1 VQLKKQAKF
10 YEEVI
15 MKTKYVCIV
24 LLLLAFCLTAAA
36 QNRKGDQYDP
46 YDKSFFLTA
55 RGGIFLAEDIYNFRR
70 DTVILNRSAWFESTM
85 TAPSNFSYGGGLG
98 IFFTNNLGIRFDLDA
113 FSADFKTDFTFGIQN
128 PLNPSQNLTASTT
141 VTGITSNWT
150 LLSADL
156 IFRQKVGSSF
166 VFMIGGGIT
175 YFMTDIYVPENFEY
189 QIVSFIPSIVGVDF
203 SVYEGDTYSFNIL
216 GTVEYFI
223 DDDIA
228 ITAEARYSHAQKEIE
243 VPSYISSSPVT
254 ANIGGLIVTAGFMM
268 HF

>member
-1 VQLKKQAKF
+1 MKPKHLG
-10 YEEVI
+10 VI
-15 MKTKYVCIV
+15 
-24 LLLLAFCLTAAA
+24 LLLLAFSLTAAA
-36 QNRKGDQYDP
+36 QYRKGDEYDP

-70 DTVILNRSAWFESTM
+70 DTVILNRSAWFESSM
-85 TAPSNFSYGGGLG
+85 TAPSNFSYGGGFG
-98 IFFTNNLGIRFDLDA
+98 IFFTDNLGIRFDLDA

-150 LLSADL
+150 LLSADI

-166 VFMIGGGIT
+166 VFMIGAGIT
-175 YFMTDIYVPENFEY
+175 YFMTDIYVPENFQY
-189 QIVSFIPSIVGVDF
+189 QIIGFIPSIVGVDF
-203 SVYEGDTYSFNIL
+203 DVYEGDTYSFNIL
-216 GTVEYFI
+216 GTIEFFL
-223 DDDIA
+223 DDDVA
-228 ITAEARYSHAQKEIE
+228 ITAEARYSHAEKDIE
-243 VPSYISSSPVT
+243 VPSYISSSPIN